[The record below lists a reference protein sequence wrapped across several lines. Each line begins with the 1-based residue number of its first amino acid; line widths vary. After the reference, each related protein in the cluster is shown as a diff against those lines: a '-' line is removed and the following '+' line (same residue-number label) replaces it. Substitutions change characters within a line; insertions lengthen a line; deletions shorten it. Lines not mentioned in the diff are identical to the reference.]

1 MRHKAPDIIIYRLI
15 CLLFLRKGMVD
26 MMRKLLWAVIALAFL
41 MPAAVLAQAPTATLA
56 VEAQL
61 CTGVQER
68 MPVGMA
74 DSFTPEVGQV
84 YLWCKITGG
93 SGSSTIKHVWS
104 YNGQEK
110 ATVELTVNGSSWRT
124 WSAKKILP
132 EWTGDWSVKVV
143 DASGNVLKELSFK
156 IAAPATQ

>member
-1 MRHKAPDIIIYRLI
+1 
-15 CLLFLRKGMVD
+15 MVD
-26 MMRKLLWAVIALAFL
+26 MIRKLLWALIALAFL
-41 MPAAVLAQAPTATLA
+41 IPATVLAQAPAATLA

-61 CTGVQER
+61 CAGVQER
-68 MPVGMA
+68 MPTGMA
-74 DSFTPEVGQV
+74 DSFSPEIGQV

-93 SGSSTIKHVWS
+93 SGSTTIKHVWY

-132 EWTGDWSVKVV
+132 EWAGDWSVKIL
-143 DASGNVLKELSFK
+143 DASGAVLKELSFK
-156 IAAPATQ
+156 IAAPTKQ